1 MLNTRL
7 KKKKEKKED
16 TLNVKL
22 KPPVGGYITASH
34 S

>member
-7 KKKKEKKED
+7 KKKED

-34 S
+34 C